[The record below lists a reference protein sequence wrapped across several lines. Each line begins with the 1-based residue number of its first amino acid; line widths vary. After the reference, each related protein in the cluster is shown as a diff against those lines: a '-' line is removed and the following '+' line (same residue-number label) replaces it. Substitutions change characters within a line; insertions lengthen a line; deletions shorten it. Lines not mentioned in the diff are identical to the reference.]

1 MLAHSTLARLATAQT
16 STRDLPQLA
25 RFLHRTLVARNASTL
40 PAARALTRALSS
52 AIEARR
58 SYATTTAATTPTAT
72 VKKAVKAKAA
82 GKAAPKKTA
91 ATKTA
96 KKPVRKTVAAKVKPK
111 AKPKAKKKA
120 APKKAAPKKRVK
132 KELTPEQKD
141 KAKITRL
148 RALALKEPAGRR
160 AVNAYNEYIAQN
172 LKGVKEAT
180 SALTDLAK
188 KFKDLTPSEREVSR
202 RIAVNVSRRGS

>member
-1 MLAHSTLARLATAQT
+1 
-16 STRDLPQLA
+16 
-25 RFLHRTLVARNASTL
+25 
-40 PAARALTRALSS
+40 
-52 AIEARR
+52 
-58 SYATTTAATTPTAT
+58 

-96 KKPVRKTVAAKVKPK
+96 KKPARKTVAAKAKPK

-132 KELTPEQKD
+132 KEVTPEQKE

-148 RALALKEPAGRR
+148 RALALKEPAGRNT
-160 AVNAYNEYIAQN
+160 VSAYNEYIAQN
-172 LKGVKEAT
+172 LKGSKEVT
-180 SALTDLAK
+180 SGLTDVAK
-188 KFKDLTPSEREVSR
+188 RFKELTPSEREVSR
-202 RIAVNVSRRGS
+202 RIAMNVSRTGS